1 MISDALNIAASSLKT
16 QQKALDVI
24 SHNVA
29 NSNTEG
35 YSRQNPTLVTALP
48 EKLDQR
54 VFGRGVDLG
63 SINRI
68 VDPLIDHAQKENLS
82 QYSFFNTLS
91 SGLASVEN
99 VFGSLQ
105 ATGISAA
112 LDEFFLSWQQF
123 SSNPQDQ
130 AQKFNVRNKSEVL
143 ATQLS
148 NMHEQLR
155 TSQASV
161 DQEIDQRIK
170 EANILLDEI
179 ASLTSQIRQMQAS
192 QQGASGGANDL
203 LDQRELAVR
212 TLSTLIPIQQVN
224 TADGDFLIQTKGG
237 DLLTQDNVSRHL
249 GRSSSLSVN
258 GFREIVVE
266 STGVPVAGLDQG
278 GTVGGLV
285 SLRDG
290 HLGNYIQTLDEIA
303 LNLTFGVN
311 QILASSGGVVRA
323 SSLISGQGSLN
334 AGLALNDAVQALPL
348 ANQIQTGSFKLHLFN
363 AAGTPLAPGGTTI
376 NVTAGVTTITDI
388 ANSINA
394 IPGVSAS
401 VDTVG
406 RLVID
411 AGTNTVGF
419 SDDSSNFLAVY
430 EINTLFHGS
439 GAGGMTISDA
449 LKNNAALLNA
459 GTIDPAT
466 SIVYTGDNN
475 AAIAVMQLQDSKIS
489 FDGTTSESLHVR
501 AAVLSTRYGDDFAIA
516 DQQLLYRQVESESLS
531 RQREAVSG
539 VNVDEE
545 MISMI
550 KFQRAYEAAAKVIQT
565 TNQMLD
571 SLLGLIR

>member
-24 SHNVA
+24 AHNVA

-54 VFGRGVDLG
+54 VFGRGVELG

-68 VDPLIDHAQKENLS
+68 VDPLINHAQKENLS
-82 QYSFFNTLS
+82 QFSFFSTLS
-91 SGLASVEN
+91 SGLTAVEN
-99 VFGSLQ
+99 VFGSLES
-105 ATGISAA
+105 TGVSAA
-112 LDEFFLSWQQF
+112 LDDFFLSWQQF

-143 ATQLS
+143 AIQLS

-155 TSQASV
+155 TSQVSA

-179 ASLTSQIRQMQAS
+179 ASLTTQIRQMQAG
-192 QQGASGGANDL
+192 QQGALGGANDL
-203 LDQRELAVR
+203 LDQREQSVR
-212 TLSTLIPIQQVN
+212 ALSTLVPIQQVN

-258 GFREIVVE
+258 GFTEIVIE
-266 STGVPVAGLDQG
+266 STGVPVSGLDQG
-278 GTVGGLV
+278 GAIGGLV

-311 QILASSGGVVRA
+311 QILASSGGNVRA

-334 AGLALNDAVQALPL
+334 PALALNDAAQALPL
-348 ANQIQTGSFKLHLFN
+348 ANQIQTGSFKLHLYS
-363 AAGTPLAPGGTTI
+363 AAGTPITPGGTTI
-376 NVTAGVTTITDI
+376 NITAGVTTITDV

-394 IPGVSAS
+394 IAGITAS
-401 VDTVG
+401 VDSVG

-411 AGTNTVGF
+411 AGTNTIGF
-419 SDDSSNFLAVY
+419 SDDSSNFLPVY

-439 GAGGMTISDA
+439 GAGGMTISTA
-449 LKNNAALLNA
+449 LQNNAALLSA

-466 SIVYTGDNN
+466 SIVYAGDNT

-489 FDGTTSESLHVR
+489 FDGSVSETLHVR
-501 AAVLSTRYGDDFAIA
+501 SAVLSTRYGDDFAIA